1 MSSATATSDDA
12 SAGHGPWTGC
22 DAPHS
27 GHTNVTPETNS
38 LSGGCP
44 HPGRIAGQRTR
55 NCASIHCSR
64 TGAAL
69 ADGDRMVTARAPQ
82 RSFDTVGDR
91 ELLALLIAKSQE
103 VASSVVDHAGGLGA
117 LSRATPRELSKVR
130 GLGRTNALRIA
141 AAFELGRR
149 AFTAEHV
156 RTTISRPEDVVDLV
170 RARVVQ
176 LPQELFFVLG
186 LDIRNGALDLAE
198 IARGSVHSV
207 EVHPRE
213 VFRPLIRMAA
223 AGGVL
228 IHNHPTGDPTP
239 SEQDIEL
246 TRRLR
251 TVGDVV
257 GIPIIDHVV
266 IGANAF
272 RSVVEFVG
280 TAL

>member
-1 MSSATATSDDA
+1 
-12 SAGHGPWTGC
+12 
-22 DAPHS
+22 
-27 GHTNVTPETNS
+27 
-38 LSGGCP
+38 
-44 HPGRIAGQRTR
+44 
-55 NCASIHCSR
+55 
-64 TGAAL
+64 
-69 ADGDRMVTARAPQ
+69 MVTARAPQ
-82 RSFDTVGDR
+82 GSFDTVGDR
-91 ELLALLIAKSQE
+91 ELLALMIVKSE
-103 VASSVVDHAGGLGA
+103 ASKLASSVVAEVGGLGA
-117 LSRATPRELSKVR
+117 LSRTTPLELSRHR
-130 GLGRTNALRIA
+130 GLGKTNALRIA

-149 AFTAEHV
+149 AFTAEHT
-156 RTTISRPEDVVDLV
+156 RPTISRPDDVFDLV
-170 RARVVQ
+170 RARVAH

-186 LDIRNGALDLAE
+186 VDIRNGALDLVE
-198 IARGSVHSV
+198 VARGSVLGV

-213 VFRPLIRMAA
+213 IFRPLIRMAA

-251 TVGDVV
+251 TVGDIV

>member
-1 MSSATATSDDA
+1 
-12 SAGHGPWTGC
+12 
-22 DAPHS
+22 
-27 GHTNVTPETNS
+27 
-38 LSGGCP
+38 
-44 HPGRIAGQRTR
+44 
-55 NCASIHCSR
+55 
-64 TGAAL
+64 
-69 ADGDRMVTARAPQ
+69 MVTARAPVS
-82 RSFDTVGDR
+82 SFDTVGDR
-91 ELLALLIAKSQE
+91 ELLALLIAKSQ
-103 VASSVVDHAGGLGA
+103 ASELASTVVDEAGGLGA
-117 LSRATPRELSKVR
+117 LSRTTPRELSKLR
-130 GLGRTNALRIA
+130 GLGKANALRIA

-149 AFTAEHV
+149 AFRIEHA
-156 RTTISRPEDVVDLV
+156 RPTIARPEDVFDLV
-170 RARVVQ
+170 HAHVVNRA
-176 LPQELFFVLG
+176 QELFFVLG
-186 LDIRNGALDLAE
+186 VDIRNGGLDLVE
-198 IARGSVHSV
+198 VARGSVLGV

-213 VFRPLIRMAA
+213 IFRPLIRMAA

-266 IGANAF
+266 IGANTF